1 MNTPQNTSSSSSASS
16 STLSLTFSSDDVQ
29 DYYHSLSE
37 LEQEGYK
44 VATRLLGDT
53 FDVVKTRGYLA
64 FQQQQQKQQQPT
76 KKRKET

>member
-1 MNTPQNTSSSSSASS
+1 MNTPQNTSSSSASS
-16 STLSLTFSSDDVQ
+16 STLSLSFSSNDVQ

-64 FQQQQQKQQQPT
+64 FQQQQQQPT

>member
-1 MNTPQNTSSSSSASS
+1 MNTPQNTSSSASS
-16 STLSLTFSSDDVQ
+16 STLSLSFSSNDVQ

-64 FQQQQQKQQQPT
+64 FQQQQQEQEHPT
-76 KKRKET
+76 KKRKDE